1 MIRLSEAMARM
12 HCSEE
17 VRSHDMQCQGSCEC
31 HKSPDLPSLQ
41 VQPKHVKEAFRLLNK
56 SIIRV
61 ETPDIDFEEGEK
73 ELMNGKDMTVWVCVY
88 VEGGD
93 NIESYVAFCSWIPNS
108 ISFHLVWHYAG
119 DAEPVVNG
127 VGGEGQEEEEERE
140 EQPDK
145 LVKPEK
151 PAKKIRVTYE
161 EYRTIANLLILHLR
175 QVEETSEEGVFFTNT
190 CDDLAG

>member
-1 MIRLSEAMARM
+1 
-12 HCSEE
+12 
-17 VRSHDMQCQGSCEC
+17 
-31 HKSPDLPSLQ
+31 
-41 VQPKHVKEAFRLLNK
+41 
-56 SIIRV
+56 
-61 ETPDIDFEEGEK
+61 
-73 ELMNGKDMTVWVCVY
+73 VY

-108 ISFHLVWHYAG
+108 TSFHLVWHYAG
-119 DAEPVVNG
+119 DAEPMVNG
-127 VGGEGQEEEEERE
+127 VGGEGREEEEEERE

-190 CDDLAG
+190 CDDLAGKYSPVISDSPGLITTVLGFSALALAVHHTCCSFHCPPSLIYIFAKIYST